1 MRGALAEA
9 PALLQ
14 MGASPLCPADSGSC
28 SEEENRSGLCQGKLP
43 NVGGSFLSLPVGHP
57 GCQTARAGDPRLET
71 LQMCLP
77 NFYVPHL
84 NQSTDRASCPNS
96 SGPLPLPQTPVIAS
110 QEWGGSEG

>member
-14 MGASPLCPADSGSC
+14 MGASLLCPADSGSC

-57 GCQTARAGDPRLET
+57 GCQTARAGDPRLGT
-71 LQMCLP
+71 LRMCLP
-77 NFYVPHL
+77 NF
-84 NQSTDRASCPNS
+84 
-96 SGPLPLPQTPVIAS
+96 
-110 QEWGGSEG
+110 